1 MPIITR
7 SMKSGTAMV
16 TFGKCRCGRNSQQL
30 VDGLCA
36 TCRQYG
42 LRLPHDDREEVD
54 REAEEI
60 RRRLRNYGRDADNE

>member
-1 MPIITR
+1 
-7 SMKSGTAMV
+7 MKSGTAMV

-42 LRLPHDDREEVD
+42 VRLPHDDREEGD
-54 REAEEI
+54 WEAEAVQ
-60 RRRLRNYGRDADNE
+60 RRNSNYGRGEANE